1 MYCFKE
7 TIKIRCQFVD
17 ENRFNEENAFWKV
30 ITARANGK
38 SPRFG
43 AMLIGKPK
51 EIYKDSY
58 ISFRVENV

>member
-7 TIKIRCQFVD
+7 TIKTRRQFVD
-17 ENRFNEENAFWKV
+17 EYRFNEENAFWKV

-38 SPRFG
+38 SPMFG
-43 AMLIGKPK
+43 AMLICKPK